1 MFSKKA
7 KYCMNSQVAE
17 WVLKAEGGFITAGR
31 ELRARK
37 SPNYDAV
44 CFHAQQ
50 CAEKYLKAVLQENE
64 KHIPKIHNLIELMLL
79 CEEIDSGFEML
90 RAGLVTLE
98 RFSVR
103 TRYLGET
110 AEKGDARSAYA
121 AAGTV
126 RKFIRQK
133 L

>member
-1 MFSKKA
+1 
-7 KYCMNSQVAE
+7 MNPAVDE
-17 WVLKAEGGFITAGR
+17 WVSKAEGDFATAGR

-79 CEEIDSGFEML
+79 CEEIDNSFEML
-90 RAGLVTLE
+90 RADLVTME

-103 TRYLGET
+103 TRYPGET
-110 AEKGDARSAYA
+110 AEKGDAQSAYA
-121 AAGTV
+121 ASRAT

-133 L
+133 LGMK

>member
-1 MFSKKA
+1 
-7 KYCMNSQVAE
+7 MNPAVDE
-17 WVLKAEGGFITAGR
+17 WVAKAEGDFLTAGR
-31 ELRARK
+31 ELRVRK

-50 CAEKYLKAVLQENE
+50 CAEKYLKAMLQEND

-79 CEEIDSGFEML
+79 CEEIDNSFEML
-90 RAGLVTLE
+90 RADLVTME

-103 TRYLGET
+103 VRYPGKFAEKDEAQSAYVAAET
-110 AEKGDARSAYA
+110 A
-121 AAGTV
+121 

-133 L
+133 LGLK

>member
-1 MFSKKA
+1 MKPET
-7 KYCMNSQVAE
+7 VE
-17 WVLKAEGGFITAGR
+17 WVSKAEGDFLTTGR

-50 CAEKYLKAVLQENE
+50 CAEKYLKAVLQEND
-64 KHIPKIHNLIELMLL
+64 KHIPKIHNLVELMLL
-79 CEEIDSGFEML
+79 CENIDSSYEML
-90 RAGLVTLE
+90 RADLVIME

-103 TRYLGET
+103 TRYPGES
-110 AEKGDARSAYA
+110 AEKEDAQAACA

-126 RKFIRQK
+126 RKFTRQK
-133 L
+133 LGLE